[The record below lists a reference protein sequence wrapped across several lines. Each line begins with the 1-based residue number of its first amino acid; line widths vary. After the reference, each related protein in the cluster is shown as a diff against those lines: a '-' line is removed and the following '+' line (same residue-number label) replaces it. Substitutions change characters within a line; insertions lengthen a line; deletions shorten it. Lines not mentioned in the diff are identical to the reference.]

1 MGNTPALC
9 ACPGQ
14 GAGPAKLGLDPG
26 EAAASEGA
34 EQEPAVMVTVP
45 VATMQVLPEA
55 LGGSY
60 LPPAE
65 IGRLVGD
72 DVCAICLEPLRLRA
86 QTIALCGHVFHRC
99 CLNRCGDLLC
109 PQCRQP
115 IDELTGTRWGLFAV
129 GTSVTICGLQNHVEL
144 NGTRCRIVEIHEA
157 SHRLEV
163 RTAEG
168 GRLYRVR
175 PENLVLGE
183 ELSQASEQA
192 RGTETPA
199 GESGGSAVNWDALR
213 PGVSVRLAGLHMA
226 HYNGRSAVVLWADRS
241 SGRCEIQLGDGS
253 VKTIRAENLRLV
265 PAEPASPRQEEREP
279 IRTENLPRLA
289 L

>member
-1 MGNTPALC
+1 M
-9 ACPGQ
+9 
-14 GAGPAKLGLDPG
+14 K
-26 EAAASEGA
+26 
-34 EQEPAVMVTVP
+34 
-45 VATMQVLPEA
+45 VLPEA
-55 LGGSY
+55 LSGSY
-60 LPPAE
+60 LPPSE

-144 NGTRCRIVEIHEA
+144 NGTRCRVVEIHEA

-163 RTAEG
+163 RTSES

-175 PENLVLGE
+175 PENLVVGE
-183 ELSQASEQA
+183 GSLQANEQA
-192 RGTETPA
+192 LAGDSPRPA
-199 GESGGSAVNWDALR
+199 SAWEANWDHLQ
-213 PGVSVRLAGLHMA
+213 PGAAVQLTGLHMA
-226 HYNGRSAVVLWADRS
+226 HYNDRTAVVLCVDRGT
-241 SGRCEIQLGDGS
+241 GRCEIRLGDGS
-253 VKTIRAENLRLV
+253 VKTIRAENLRVL
-265 PAEPASPRQEEREP
+265 SPRQERQEDPAEP
-279 IRTENLPRLA
+279 GRITL
-289 L
+289 